1 MPTYSFRCSTCERA
15 YEIYRSIR
23 EHTENPRPFVCCGQS
38 AERWFTPGVAG
49 AALNNALAGDRHY
62 EGLRA
67 TDGTDISTRTKHR
80 EYMRQHNLT
89 TIDDYKESWAKAQK
103 ERDEYRQG
111 KGRGAIT
118 RNDIAQVIADMG
130 DR

>member
-1 MPTYSFRCSTCERA
+1 MPTYSFRCSTCERD

-103 ERDEYRQG
+103 QRDEYRQG
-111 KGRGAIT
+111 KGHGAIT

>member
-1 MPTYSFRCSTCERA
+1 MPTYDFRCQECERE
-15 YEIYRSIR
+15 YSVYRTIR
-23 EHTENPRPFVCCGQS
+23 EHCFNPRPFVCCGQTV
-38 AERWFTPGVAG
+38 ERWFTPGNTG

-80 EYMRQHNLT
+80 EYMKRHNLT
-89 TIDDYKESWAKAQK
+89 TIDDFKDTWAQAQK
-103 ERDEYRQG
+103 KRDEYRRG
-111 KGRGAIT
+111 EGHGAIT
-118 RNDIAQVIADMG
+118 RNDIAQVIADLG